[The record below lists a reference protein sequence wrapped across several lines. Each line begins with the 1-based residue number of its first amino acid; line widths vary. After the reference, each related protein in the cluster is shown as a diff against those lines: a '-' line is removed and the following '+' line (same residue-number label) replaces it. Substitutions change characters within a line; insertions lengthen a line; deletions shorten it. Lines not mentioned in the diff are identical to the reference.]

1 MDWRE
6 KFERLRQKHSVVVK
20 EVRQQQQ
27 PLPVPASVP
36 ASPAPVS
43 NADLRLKNFKE
54 MKLSRNK
61 VVVPNLLGRYKIFRA
76 IKKGRRKYYHNK
88 TKIEPYYNLGI
99 DGLDLYIEGK
109 ELNQHDL
116 NVWLWIVKKFHKQYN
131 DNYIVSFSGYELLK
145 FLNQYRPSKKGYQY
159 LDDVIKRLMTT
170 LFTVQFNYEKKY
182 RFRSSLILSEKAN
195 LSDKTYCLNL
205 SDPLV
210 MLFSL
215 ENWSLCDFSIRL
227 ALKQKELAQEFQ
239 LFLTTHKSPFWATK
253 DVLYQDFGSEYKDKS
268 LFLKDF
274 RRRVIKP
281 LQSINFIKKI
291 EEKETAI
298 GFFY

>member
-6 KFERLRQKHSVVVK
+6 KFDRLRQKHSAVVK
-20 EVRQQQQ
+20 EVRQQR

-61 VVVPNLLGRYKIFRA
+61 VIVPNLLGRYKIFRA

-145 FLNQYRPSKKGYQY
+145 FLNQHQPGKRGYQY
-159 LDDVIKRLMTT
+159 LDNAIERLMTT
-170 LFTVQFNYEKKY
+170 LFIIQFEHEKKY
-182 RFRSSLILSEKAN
+182 RFRSSLILSEEAN
-195 LSDKTYCLNL
+195 LTDRTYCLNL
-205 SDPLV
+205 SKPLT
-210 MLFSL
+210 MLFSF
-215 ENWSLCDFSIRL
+215 EDWSLCDLSIRL

-281 LQSINFIKKI
+281 LQGINFIKKI